1 VVLNRLYDHED
12 LKGMVYDFSYDDAD
26 NIVDNLAEEGK
37 NNPKSS
43 SSNLLN
49 AVLASTHQSNWK
61 SGNHFGAALNV
72 AKQSRATLIAL
83 CKHYCFFEY
92 ILKIKKK
99 LMEFL
104 DKYGFEKENLVNS
117 PILMYLVSILAKH
130 VYPGIIPNW

>member
-92 ILKIKKK
+92 ILKIKKN
-99 LMEFL
+99 F
-104 DKYGFEKENLVNS
+104 
-117 PILMYLVSILAKH
+117 SINMVLKKKIWLTH
-130 VYPGIIPNW
+130 QS